1 MGMALYVASCSIF
14 ANPVL
19 FAAANLFTG
28 RAGLPLSMF
37 PADTMLGAVITM
49 ADTVVFM
56 VAAVRGLSNPGFANG
71 LSV

>member
-1 MGMALYVASCSIF
+1 MSPPALFSPIQFYSAQRTYSQ
-14 ANPVL
+14 
-19 FAAANLFTG
+19 G
-28 RAGLPLSMF
+28 GLPLSMF

-56 VAAVRGLSNPGFANG
+56 VAAVLSNPGFANG

>member
-1 MGMALYVASCSIF
+1 
-14 ANPVL
+14 
-19 FAAANLFTG
+19 
-28 RAGLPLSMF
+28 MF

-56 VAAVRGLSNPGFANG
+56 VAAVLSNPGFANG

>member
-1 MGMALYVASCSIF
+1 
-14 ANPVL
+14 
-19 FAAANLFTG
+19 
-28 RAGLPLSMF
+28 MF